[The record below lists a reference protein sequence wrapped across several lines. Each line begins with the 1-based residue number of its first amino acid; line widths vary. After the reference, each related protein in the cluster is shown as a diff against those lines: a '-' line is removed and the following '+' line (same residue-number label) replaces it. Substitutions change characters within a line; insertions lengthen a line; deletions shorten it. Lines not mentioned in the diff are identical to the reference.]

1 MSVGDRDYAL
11 DGLTAA
17 DGVRQGNGNGAVTSL
32 EHPDAVA
39 ATMDVL
45 DTRTI
50 EILKLR
56 RAFRAATHRRGWLVR
71 RMLVVAD
78 VIGLAVAFVI
88 AQRLFEP
95 AGASDRVHP
104 AIEYLIFLGSI
115 PVWIVAAHIGGL
127 YDRDGE
133 LTDHST
139 ADDLVGVFVVVTVG
153 TWLVASTAWVTK
165 VVGPNPPR

>member
-17 DGVRQGNGNGAVTSL
+17 DGVRQGNGKGPLTPL

-56 RAFRAATHRRGWLVR
+56 RAFRAATRRRGWLVR

-88 AQRLFEP
+88 AQQLFEP
-95 AGASDRVHP
+95 TATSDRVHP
-104 AIEYLIFLGSI
+104 AIEYLIFLCSI
-115 PVWIVAAHIGGL
+115 PVWIAAAHAAGL
-127 YDRDGE
+127 YRRDGE

-139 ADDLVGVFVVVTVG
+139 ADDLVGVFVLVTVG
-153 TWLVASTAWVTK
+153 TRL
-165 VVGPNPPR
+165 